1 VKKSQNKPGEK
12 EKPRRLTL
20 SRETIQLLND
30 PSLLDLVKGLGV
42 QTTTADNV
50 FTDGTESSC

>member
-1 VKKSQNKPGEK
+1 MKKSQSKPGEK

-42 QTTTADNV
+42 QTTTVNDV
-50 FTDGTESSC
+50 YTGTESSC